1 MLFVFGGV
9 RVQERA
15 GRQPS
20 MKNVPMWAH
29 SVCWAAG
36 EVPYHE
42 NRALMGT
49 IFVLG
54 TRAGV
59 GEPPNTKNTRVSRV
73 FRVQRGESA
82 GEGGEAAQ
90 HEERAHV
97 GTFCVLGCRESA
109 LARKSCPRGHDFR
122 VGDEGWGRSH
132 RTRKTR

>member
-1 MLFVFGGV
+1 
-9 RVQERA
+9 
-15 GRQPS
+15 
-20 MKNVPMWAH
+20 
-29 SVCWAAG
+29 
-36 EVPYHE
+36 
-42 NRALMGT
+42 MGT

-132 RTRKTR
+132 RTRKTRACRVFFVFGGVRVQERAGRQPSTKNVPMWARSVCWVAGEGP